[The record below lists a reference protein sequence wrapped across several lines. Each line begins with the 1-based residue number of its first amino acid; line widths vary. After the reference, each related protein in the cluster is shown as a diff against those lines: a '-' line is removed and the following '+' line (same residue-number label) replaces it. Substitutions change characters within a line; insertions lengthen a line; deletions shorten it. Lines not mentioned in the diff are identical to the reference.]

1 MADRPFV
8 PERPTVGI
16 LVVDSLVVGSLVVGS
31 PAAELVDSSAAGL
44 AAFVA
49 GLAESLGTEPLHR
62 CRCTVSDALPDALL
76 ASDLH
81 RSFPCSRI
89 CREFDERR

>member
-31 PAAELVDSSAAGL
+31 PAAELVASSAAGL

-49 GLAESLGTEPLHR
+49 GLA
-62 CRCTVSDALPDALL
+62 
-76 ASDLH
+76 
-81 RSFPCSRI
+81 
-89 CREFDERR
+89 